1 MLNSHFSSLRTFIMM
16 VPYVDGHQN
25 YKGDYII
32 KRKSCTHKDSDLIK
46 FEVGSKNVN
55 FLKAPQVIPMISQ
68 V

>member
-1 MLNSHFSSLRTFIMM
+1 MM